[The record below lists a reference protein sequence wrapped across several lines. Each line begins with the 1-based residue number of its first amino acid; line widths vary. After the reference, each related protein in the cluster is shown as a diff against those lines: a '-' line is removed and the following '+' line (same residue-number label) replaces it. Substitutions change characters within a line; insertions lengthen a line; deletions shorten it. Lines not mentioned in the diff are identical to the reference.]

1 MELDEVSQPDNT
13 TGDGNQPIKL
23 KPGQT
28 SRQSSSTSFLT
39 TALNWFAYLIISM
52 GREIIDKEEK
62 GGIE

>member
-39 TALNWFAYLIISM
+39 TALNWFA
-52 GREIIDKEEK
+52 
-62 GGIE
+62 